1 MYFLDN
7 NSGIAT
13 MPPLKET
20 QSTTP
25 LWFTEGDGHKGI
37 SWPGEDWFNIQQAE
51 QLALLDAAGIR
62 PDKGKLN
69 QLTLA
74 IRAII
79 GQEALLKTQ
88 ALAEIAAAG
97 KGAQE
102 KARTHLG
109 LGKLATQDGI
119 QEATVHRKGIVQLN
133 SSPRS
138 EDDTT
143 AATPKAV
150 NERVNAVVDKAPSD
164 LDTLNKLA
172 QAISNNPK
180 FAESVMQLLSQKLAK
195 NENGADIPDKNQFIK
210 NLGLLETV
218 NLAKNAT
225 PNQRKINGKTL
236 TQDVQLT
243 ATDVHAVTPEVL
255 RVEIPVGIPLPWPAE
270 RAPTGWFICNGEPF
284 DKKKYPLLAL
294 AYPSGKLPDLRGEF
308 IRGWDAGRGV
318 NPRRKVLSSETASLE
333 SHAHGYRDRYY
344 VEDDGPLG
352 HANNKEKMPVG
363 YNADTG
369 SRATD
374 GDNDSFLFIDKT
386 TSNAGGSETR
396 PRNVAFNYIVRAA

>member
-25 LWFTEGDGHKGI
+25 LWFTEGDGNKGI
-37 SWPGEDWFNIQQAE
+37 SWPGEDWFNIQKAE

-119 QEATVHRKGIVQLN
+119 EEATLHRKGIVQL
-133 SSPRS
+133 SSATHS
-138 EDDTT
+138 ADETT

-150 NERVNAVVDKAPSD
+150 NERVNAVVDNAPSD

-180 FAESVMQLLSQKLAK
+180 FAESVTQLLSQKLAK
-195 NENGADIPDKNQFIK
+195 NENGADIPDKNQFIE
-210 NLGLLETV
+210 NLGLTETV
-218 NLAKNAT
+218 DCAKNSLDK
-225 PNQRKINGKTL
+225 R
-236 TQDVQLT
+236 
-243 ATDVHAVTPEVL
+243 
-255 RVEIPVGIPLPWPAE
+255 
-270 RAPTGWFICNGEPF
+270 TGGTVKGDIISQGGQF
-284 DKKKYPLLAL
+284 LL
-294 AYPSGKLPDLRGEF
+294 K
-308 IRGWDAGRGV
+308 
-318 NPRRKVLSSETASLE
+318 
-333 SHAHGYRDRYY
+333 
-344 VEDDGPLG
+344 
-352 HANNKEKMPVG
+352 
-363 YNADTG
+363 
-369 SRATD
+369 
-374 GDNDSFLFIDKT
+374 GDNRKHLGFHNQDGSVRMWLYKDKEGDGVRL
-386 TSNAGGSETR
+386 NNGNDGGGD
-396 PRNVAFNYIVRAA
+396 

>member
-13 MPPLKET
+13 MPPLKEA

-97 KGAQE
+97 KTAQQ

-119 QEATVHRKGIVQLN
+119 QEATVHRKEIVQLN

-138 EDDTT
+138 ADETT

-150 NERVNAVVDKAPSD
+150 NDRVNGVVDKAPSD

-172 QAISNNPK
+172 KAISNNPK
-180 FAESVMQLLSQKLAK
+180 FAENVMQLLSQKLAK
-195 NENGADIPDKNQFIK
+195 NENGADIPDKNLFLK
-210 NLGLLETV
+210 NLGLLEKENRWINKQIFNMLISGNIDV
-218 NLAKNAT
+218 NAASAT
-225 PNQRKINGKTL
+225 RLQTARKI
-236 TQDVQLT
+236 
-243 ATDVHAVTPEVL
+243 
-255 RVEIPVGIPLPWPAE
+255 
-270 RAPTGWFICNGEPF
+270 
-284 DKKKYPLLAL
+284 
-294 AYPSGKLPDLRGEF
+294 
-308 IRGWDAGRGV
+308 AG
-318 NPRRKVLSSETASLE
+318 
-333 SHAHGYRDRYY
+333 
-344 VEDDGPLG
+344 
-352 HANNKEKMPVG
+352 
-363 YNADTG
+363 
-369 SRATD
+369 
-374 GDNDSFLFIDKT
+374 
-386 TSNAGGSETR
+386 
-396 PRNVAFNYIVRAA
+396 VAFNGSTDISIPASNVGAYTKAEVDSRINAKGAKNTAHLATNGWWKCGDTGFIRQWGVTPPLNAGQIYTVSLPCPVPHAIFSANATVKYKGIAPEGNLGTYVEIVGKSLIISADYTRTGIKVPRTWELVCY

>member
-51 QLALLDAAGIR
+51 QLALLEAAGIR

-97 KGAQE
+97 KGAQK

-119 QEATVHRKGIVQLN
+119 QEATLHRKGIVQLN

-138 EDDTT
+138 ADETT

-150 NERVNAVVDKAPSD
+150 NDRVNAVVDKAPSD

-172 QAISNNPK
+172 KAISNNPK
-180 FAESVMQLLSQKLAK
+180 FAENVMQILSQKLAK

-210 NLGLLETV
+210 NLGLTETV
-218 NLAKNAT
+218 RLCK
-225 PNQRKINGKTL
+225 KC
-236 TQDVQLT
+236 
-243 ATDVHAVTPEVL
+243 
-255 RVEIPVGIPLPWPAE
+255 
-270 RAPTGWFICNGEPF
+270 TG
-284 DKKKYPLLAL
+284 
-294 AYPSGKLPDLRGEF
+294 
-308 IRGWDAGRGV
+308 
-318 NPRRKVLSSETASLE
+318 
-333 SHAHGYRDRYY
+333 
-344 VEDDGPLG
+344 
-352 HANNKEKMPVG
+352 
-363 YNADTG
+363 
-369 SRATD
+369 
-374 GDNDSFLFIDKT
+374 
-386 TSNAGGSETR
+386 
-396 PRNVAFNYIVRAA
+396 

>member
-1 MYFLDN
+1 M
-7 NSGIAT
+7 
-13 MPPLKET
+13 
-20 QSTTP
+20 
-25 LWFTEGDGHKGI
+25 
-37 SWPGEDWFNIQQAE
+37 
-51 QLALLDAAGIR
+51 
-62 PDKGKLN
+62 
-69 QLTLA
+69 
-74 IRAII
+74 
-79 GQEALLKTQ
+79 
-88 ALAEIAAAG
+88 
-97 KGAQE
+97 
-102 KARTHLG
+102 
-109 LGKLATQDGI
+109 
-119 QEATVHRKGIVQLN
+119 
-133 SSPRS
+133 
-138 EDDTT
+138 
-143 AATPKAV
+143 
-150 NERVNAVVDKAPSD
+150 
-164 LDTLNKLA
+164 
-172 QAISNNPK
+172 
-180 FAESVMQLLSQKLAK
+180 
-195 NENGADIPDKNQFIK
+195 
-210 NLGLLETV
+210 
-218 NLAKNAT
+218 
-225 PNQRKINGKTL
+225 
-236 TQDVQLT
+236 QLT

>member
-119 QEATVHRKGIVQLN
+119 QEATLHRKGIVQLN
-133 SSPRS
+133 SAPRS
-138 EDDTT
+138 ADETT

-150 NERVNAVVDKAPSD
+150 NDRLNAVVDHAPSD

-180 FAESVMQLLSQKLAK
+180 FAESVTQLLSQKLAK
-195 NENGADIPDKNQFIK
+195 NDNGADIPDKNQFVK
-210 NLGLLETV
+210 ESCF
-218 NLAKNAT
+218 
-225 PNQRKINGKTL
+225 
-236 TQDVQLT
+236 
-243 ATDVHAVTPEVL
+243 VH
-255 RVEIPVGIPLPWPAE
+255 
-270 RAPTGWFICNGEPF
+270 
-284 DKKKYPLLAL
+284 
-294 AYPSGKLPDLRGEF
+294 
-308 IRGWDAGRGV
+308 
-318 NPRRKVLSSETASLE
+318 
-333 SHAHGYRDRYY
+333 
-344 VEDDGPLG
+344 
-352 HANNKEKMPVG
+352 
-363 YNADTG
+363 
-369 SRATD
+369 
-374 GDNDSFLFIDKT
+374 
-386 TSNAGGSETR
+386 
-396 PRNVAFNYIVRAA
+396 